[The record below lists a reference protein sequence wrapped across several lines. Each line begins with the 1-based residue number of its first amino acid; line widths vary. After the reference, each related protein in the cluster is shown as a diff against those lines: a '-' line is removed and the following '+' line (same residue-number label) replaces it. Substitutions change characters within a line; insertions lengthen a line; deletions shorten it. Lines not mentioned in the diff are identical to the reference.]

1 MADFDKMDLTP
12 DLRDSWD
19 FYDSRELK
27 KLLDKHYE
35 LRNSE
40 FELSLDKPDPLFAVK
55 ENLAQKNIDEIAVVC
70 ALLAYGNAGQI
81 LKTLRKL
88 DFSILGDRDAIKRAD
103 FPLYRF
109 QTSDDIKNLF
119 LALNEII
126 ANGGIKRVFIESYK
140 AQKERNMVDL
150 GESSGDL
157 ANLKCDSPKS
167 KRESHKSRRE
177 SCKYTRES
185 IKSPVICGINAMI
198 DALFSAL
205 QKNGIS
211 NPTQGLKFLIGQKA
225 INPRTSSPLKRWN
238 LFLRWV
244 VRKDK
249 IDLGLWGDTKKDS
262 AVDSSESKLDSAVDS
277 SDSKLDSAVD
287 SGESKHDSQYFVDK
301 ADLILPLDTH
311 TFRLSKK
318 LNLLGGKTYN
328 LHSAMEITKN
338 LSHFCASD
346 PVKYDFAIYRL
357 GQERLL

>member
-1 MADFDKMDLTP
+1 MADLK
-12 DLRDSWD
+12 SVE
-19 FYDSRELK
+19 SRLNASDTTLK
-27 KLLDKHYE
+27 DLLDKHYE

-81 LKTLRKL
+81 LKTLQKL
-88 DFSILGDRDAIKRAD
+88 DFSILGDKGAIKRAD

-119 LALNEII
+119 LALSEII
-126 ANGGIKRVFIESYK
+126 ANGGIKRVFVESYK
-140 AQKERNMVDL
+140 AQKERNL
-150 GESSGDL
+150 GESSGDS
-157 ANLKCDSPKS
+157 ANLKCDSHES
-167 KRESHKSRRE
+167 KRESRE
-177 SCKYTRES
+177 SLRES
-185 IKSPVICGINAMI
+185 IKSPTICGINAMI
-198 DALFSAL
+198 DALFGAL
-205 QKNGIS
+205 QKNGIA
-211 NPTQGLKFLIGQKA
+211 NPTQGLRFLIGQKA
-225 INPRTSSPLKRWN
+225 TNPRTSSPLKRWN

-249 IDLGLWGDTKKDS
+249 IDLGLWGDSAQDS
-262 AVDSSESKLDSAVDS
+262 G
-277 SDSKLDSAVD
+277 DSKLDSGE
-287 SGESKHDSQYFVDK
+287 SKPNLSESKHDSQYFVDK

-318 LNLLGGKTYN
+318 LNLLQGKTYN

-357 GQERLL
+357 GQERVL

>member
-1 MADFDKMDLTP
+1 MADLK
-12 DLRDSWD
+12 SVE
-19 FYDSRELK
+19 SRLNASDTALK
-27 KLLDKHYE
+27 DLLDKHYE

-88 DFSILGDRDAIKRAD
+88 DFSILGDKGAIKRAN

-119 LALNEII
+119 LALSEII
-126 ANGGIKRVFIESYK
+126 ANGGIKRVFVESYK
-140 AQKERNMVDL
+140 AQKERNIQNL
-150 GESSGDL
+150 GESSGDSANL
-157 ANLKCDSPKS
+157 KYDSHESKRESRESLRKSDSANLKC
-167 KRESHKSRRE
+167 
-177 SCKYTRES
+177 
-185 IKSPVICGINAMI
+185 KSPTICGINAMI
-198 DALFSAL
+198 DALFCAL
-205 QKNGIS
+205 QKNGIA
-211 NPTQGLKFLIGQKA
+211 NPTQGLRFLIGQKA
-225 INPRTSSPLKRWN
+225 TNPRTSSPLKRWN

-249 IDLGLWGDTKKDS
+249 IDLGLWQNPQNPQDS
-262 AVDSSESKLDSAVDS
+262 I
-277 SDSKLDSAVD
+277 
-287 SGESKHDSQYFVDK
+287 DK

-318 LNLLGGKTYN
+318 LNLLQGKTYN

>member
-1 MADFDKMDLTP
+1 MADLK
-12 DLRDSWD
+12 SVE
-19 FYDSRELK
+19 SRLNASDTALK
-27 KLLDKHYE
+27 DLLDKHYE

-88 DFSILGDRDAIKRAD
+88 DFSILGDKATIKRTD

-119 LALNEII
+119 LALSEII
-126 ANGGIKRVFIESYK
+126 ANGGIKRIFVESYK
-140 AQKERNMVDL
+140 TQKERNKQNL
-150 GESSGDL
+150 GESSGDSHESKRESCESL
-157 ANLKCDSPKS
+157 RESDSANLKCESP
-167 KRESHKSRRE
+167 
-177 SCKYTRES
+177 T
-185 IKSPVICGINAMI
+185 ICGINAMI
-198 DALFSAL
+198 DALFGAL

-211 NPTQGLKFLIGQKA
+211 NPTQGLRFLIGQKA
-225 INPRTSSPLKRWN
+225 TNPRTSSPLKRWN

-249 IDLGLWGDTKKDS
+249 IDLGLWQNPQNPQDS
-262 AVDSSESKLDSAVDS
+262 I
-277 SDSKLDSAVD
+277 
-287 SGESKHDSQYFVDK
+287 DK

-318 LNLLGGKTYN
+318 LNLLQGKTYN

>member
-1 MADFDKMDLTP
+1 MFNLKANSTIKYYNPRFIFVRFYGGKMADLK
-12 DLRDSWD
+12 SVE
-19 FYDSRELK
+19 SRLNASDMALK
-27 KLLDKHYE
+27 DLLDKHYE
-35 LRNSE
+35 LRNTE

-55 ENLAQKNIDEIAVVC
+55 ENLVQKNIDEIAVVC

-88 DFSILGDRDAIKRAD
+88 DFSILGDKSAIKRAD

-119 LALNEII
+119 LALSEII
-126 ANGGIKRVFIESYK
+126 ANGGIKRVFVESYK
-140 AQKERNMVDL
+140 AQKERNL
-150 GESSGDL
+150 GESSGDSANL
-157 ANLKCDSPKS
+157 KCDSRESKRKSDFANLKCDSP
-167 KRESHKSRRE
+167 
-177 SCKYTRES
+177 T
-185 IKSPVICGINAMI
+185 ICGINAMI

-211 NPTQGLKFLIGQKA
+211 NPTQGLRFLIGQKA
-225 INPRTSSPLKRWN
+225 TNPRTSSPLKRWN

-244 VRKDK
+244 VRQDN
-249 IDLGLWGDTKKDS
+249 IDLGLWQNPQNPQDS
-262 AVDSSESKLDSAVDS
+262 I
-277 SDSKLDSAVD
+277 
-287 SGESKHDSQYFVDK
+287 DK

-318 LNLLGGKTYN
+318 LNLLQGKTYN

>member
-1 MADFDKMDLTP
+1 MADFK
-12 DLRDSWD
+12 SVE
-19 FYDSRELK
+19 SRLNASDTALK
-27 KLLDKHYE
+27 DLLDKHYE
-35 LRNSE
+35 LRNTE
-40 FELSLDKPDPLFAVK
+40 FELSLDKPDPLFAVR

-88 DFSILGDRDAIKRAD
+88 DFSILGDKSAIKRAD

-119 LALNEII
+119 LALSEII
-126 ANGGIKRVFIESYK
+126 ANGGIKRVFVESYK
-140 AQKERNMVDL
+140 AQKERNL
-150 GESSGDL
+150 GESSGKSCESKRDSHKSLRDSSESKRESDL
-157 ANLKCDSPKS
+157 ANLKCESP
-167 KRESHKSRRE
+167 
-177 SCKYTRES
+177 T
-185 IKSPVICGINAMI
+185 ICGINAMI

-211 NPTQGLKFLIGQKA
+211 NPTQGLRFLIGQKA
-225 INPRTSSPLKRWN
+225 TNPRTSSPLKRWN

-244 VRKDK
+244 VRKDN
-249 IDLGLWGDTKKDS
+249 IDLGLW
-262 AVDSSESKLDSAVDS
+262 
-277 SDSKLDSAVD
+277 SDSTQ
-287 SGESKHDSQYFVDK
+287 DSQYFVDK

-318 LNLLGGKTYN
+318 LNLLQGKTYN

-338 LSHFCASD
+338 LSRFCASD

>member
-1 MADFDKMDLTP
+1 MADFKSVASRLNASDKA
-12 DLRDSWD
+12 
-19 FYDSRELK
+19 LK
-27 KLLDKHYE
+27 DLLDKHYE
-35 LRNSE
+35 LRNTE
-40 FELSLDKPDPLFAVK
+40 FELSLDKPDPLFAVR

-88 DFSILGDRDAIKRAD
+88 DFSILGDKSAIKRAD

-119 LALNEII
+119 LALSEII
-126 ANGGIKRVFIESYK
+126 ANGGIKRVFVESYK
-140 AQKERNMVDL
+140 AQKERNL
-150 GESSGDL
+150 GESSGDS
-157 ANLKCDSPKS
+157 ANLKCDSRESLCKS
-167 KRESHKSRRE
+167 KRESK
-177 SCKYTRES
+177 CD
-185 IKSPVICGINAMI
+185 SPTICGINAMI
-198 DALFSAL
+198 DALFGAL

-211 NPTQGLKFLIGQKA
+211 NPTQGLRFLIGQKA
-225 INPRTSSPLKRWN
+225 TNPRTSSPLKRWN

-244 VRKDK
+244 VRQDN
-249 IDLGLWGDTKKDS
+249 IDLGLWSDS
-262 AVDSSESKLDSAVDS
+262 ARDL
-277 SDSKLDSAVD
+277 
-287 SGESKHDSQYFVDK
+287 GESKQDSIDK

-318 LNLLGGKTYN
+318 LNLLQGKTYN

>member
-1 MADFDKMDLTP
+1 MADLK
-12 DLRDSWD
+12 SVE
-19 FYDSRELK
+19 SRLNASDMALK
-27 KLLDKHYE
+27 DLLDKHYE
-35 LRNSE
+35 LRNTE

-88 DFSILGDRDAIKRAD
+88 DFSILGDKSAIKRAD

-119 LALNEII
+119 LALSEII
-126 ANGGIKRVFIESYK
+126 ANGGIKRVFVESYK
-140 AQKERNMVDL
+140 AQKERNL
-150 GESSGDL
+150 GESSGDSRKSL
-157 ANLKCDSPKS
+157 RDSRESKRKSDFANLKCDSP
-167 KRESHKSRRE
+167 
-177 SCKYTRES
+177 T
-185 IKSPVICGINAMI
+185 ICGINAMI
-198 DALFSAL
+198 DALFGAL

-211 NPTQGLKFLIGQKA
+211 NPTQGLRFLIGQKA
-225 INPRTSSPLKRWN
+225 TNPRTSSPLKRWN

-244 VRKDK
+244 VRKDN
-249 IDLGLWGDTKKDS
+249 IDLGLWSDS
-262 AVDSSESKLDSAVDS
+262 AQDL
-277 SDSKLDSAVD
+277 
-287 SGESKHDSQYFVDK
+287 GESKQDSQYFVDK

-318 LNLLGGKTYN
+318 LNLLQSKTYN

>member
-1 MADFDKMDLTP
+1 MADLK
-12 DLRDSWD
+12 SVE
-19 FYDSRELK
+19 SRLNASDTTLK
-27 KLLDKHYE
+27 DLLDKHYE

-88 DFSILGDRDAIKRAD
+88 DFSILGDKGAIKRAD

-119 LALNEII
+119 LALSEII
-126 ANGGIKRVFIESYK
+126 ANGGIRRVFVESYK
-140 AQKERNMVDL
+140 AQKERNMQKL
-150 GESSGDL
+150 GESSGDS
-157 ANLKCDSPKS
+157 ANLKCESP
-167 KRESHKSRRE
+167 
-177 SCKYTRES
+177 T
-185 IKSPVICGINAMI
+185 ICGINAMI
-198 DALFSAL
+198 DALFGAL

-211 NPTQGLKFLIGQKA
+211 NPTQGLRFLIGQKA
-225 INPRTSSPLKRWN
+225 TNPRTSSPLKRWN

-249 IDLGLWGDTKKDS
+249 IDLGLWGDSAQDS
-262 AVDSSESKLDSAVDS
+262 G
-277 SDSKLDSAVD
+277 DSKLDSGE
-287 SGESKHDSQYFVDK
+287 SKPNSSESKHDSQYFVDK

-318 LNLLGGKTYN
+318 LNLLQGKTYN

>member
-1 MADFDKMDLTP
+1 MADLK
-12 DLRDSWD
+12 SVE
-19 FYDSRELK
+19 SRLNASDTALK
-27 KLLDKHYE
+27 DLLDKHYE

-55 ENLAQKNIDEIAVVC
+55 ENLSQKNIDEIAVVC

-88 DFSILGDRDAIKRAD
+88 DFSILGDRDAIQRTN

-109 QTSDDIKNLF
+109 QTSEDIKNLF
-119 LALNEII
+119 LALSEII
-126 ANGGIKRVFIESYK
+126 ANGGIRRVFVESYK
-140 AQKERNMVDL
+140 AQKERNMQNL
-150 GESSGDL
+150 GESSGDS
-157 ANLKCDSPKS
+157 ANLKCDSHES
-167 KRESHKSRRE
+167 KRESRE
-177 SCKYTRES
+177 SLRKSDSANLKCES
-185 IKSPVICGINAMI
+185 PTICGINAMI
-198 DALFSAL
+198 DALFGAL

-211 NPTQGLKFLIGQKA
+211 NPTQGLRFLIGQKA
-225 INPRTSSPLKRWN
+225 TNPRTSSPLKRWN

-249 IDLGLWGDTKKDS
+249 IDLGLWGDS
-262 AVDSSESKLDSAVDS
+262 VQDS
-277 SDSKLDSAVD
+277 SDSKLDSGE
-287 SGESKHDSQYFVDK
+287 SKPNSSESKHDSQYFVDK

-318 LNLLGGKTYN
+318 LNLLQGKTYN

>member
-1 MADFDKMDLTP
+1 MADFDKMSLT
-12 DLRDSWD
+12 LDSR
-19 FYDSRELK
+19 DSRELK
-27 KLLDKHYE
+27 DLLDKHYE

-88 DFSILGDRDAIKRAD
+88 DFSILGDKSAIKRTD

-119 LALNEII
+119 LALSEII
-126 ANGGIKRVFIESYK
+126 ANGGIKRVFVESYK
-140 AQKERNMVDL
+140 AQKERNMQNL
-150 GESSGDL
+150 GESSGDSRESKRESRESL
-157 ANLKCDSPKS
+157 RKSDSANLKCESP
-167 KRESHKSRRE
+167 
-177 SCKYTRES
+177 T
-185 IKSPVICGINAMI
+185 ICGINAMI
-198 DALFSAL
+198 DALFGAL

-211 NPTQGLKFLIGQKA
+211 NPTQGLRFLIGQKA
-225 INPRTSSPLKRWN
+225 TNPRTSSPLKRWN

-249 IDLGLWGDTKKDS
+249 IDLGLWQNPQNLQDS
-262 AVDSSESKLDSAVDS
+262 I
-277 SDSKLDSAVD
+277 
-287 SGESKHDSQYFVDK
+287 DK

-318 LNLLGGKTYN
+318 LNLLQGKTYN

-357 GQERLL
+357 GQERVL

>member
-1 MADFDKMDLTP
+1 MADFK
-12 DLRDSWD
+12 SVE
-19 FYDSRELK
+19 SRLNASDMALK
-27 KLLDKHYE
+27 DLLDKHYE

-40 FELSLDKPDPLFAVK
+40 FELSLDKPDPLFAVR

-88 DFSILGDRDAIKRAD
+88 DFSILGDKSAIKRAD

-119 LALNEII
+119 LALSEII
-126 ANGGIKRVFIESYK
+126 ANGGIKRVFVESYK
-140 AQKERNMVDL
+140 TQKERNL
-150 GESSGDL
+150 GESNAESCESKRDSRKSKRESDL
-157 ANLKCDSPKS
+157 ANLKCESP
-167 KRESHKSRRE
+167 
-177 SCKYTRES
+177 T
-185 IKSPVICGINAMI
+185 ICGINAMI
-198 DALFSAL
+198 DALFGAL
-205 QKNGIS
+205 QKNGIA
-211 NPTQGLKFLIGQKA
+211 NPTQGLRFLIGQKA
-225 INPRTSSPLKRWN
+225 TNPRTSSPLKRWN

-244 VRKDK
+244 VRQDN
-249 IDLGLWGDTKKDS
+249 IDLGLWSDS
-262 AVDSSESKLDSAVDS
+262 AQDSQDLGESKQDSARDS
-277 SDSKLDSAVD
+277 QD
-287 SGESKHDSQYFVDK
+287 SGESKQDSQYFVDK

-318 LNLLGGKTYN
+318 LNLLNGKTYN

-338 LSHFCASD
+338 LSRFCASD

>member
-1 MADFDKMDLTP
+1 MADFDKMSLTL
-12 DLRDSWD
+12 DSRDSRD
-19 FYDSRELK
+19 FCDSRELK

-88 DFSILGDRDAIKRAD
+88 DFSILGDKGAIKRTD

-119 LALNEII
+119 LALSEII
-126 ANGGIKRVFIESYK
+126 ANGGIKRIFVESYK
-140 AQKERNMVDL
+140 AQKERNMQNL
-150 GESSGDL
+150 GESSGDSHESKRESRESL
-157 ANLKCDSPKS
+157 CESDSANLKCESP
-167 KRESHKSRRE
+167 
-177 SCKYTRES
+177 T
-185 IKSPVICGINAMI
+185 ICGINAMI
-198 DALFSAL
+198 DALFCAL
-205 QKNGIS
+205 QKNGIA
-211 NPTQGLKFLIGQKA
+211 NPTQGFRFLIGQKA
-225 INPRTSSPLKRWN
+225 TNPRTSSPLKRWN

-249 IDLGLWGDTKKDS
+249 IDLGLWGDS
-262 AVDSSESKLDSAVDS
+262 AQDS
-277 SDSKLDSAVD
+277 SDSRLDSGE
-287 SGESKHDSQYFVDK
+287 SKPNSSESKHDSQYFVDK

-311 TFRLSKK
+311 TFCLSKK
-318 LNLLGGKTYN
+318 LNLLQGKTYN

>member
-1 MADFDKMDLTP
+1 MADFDKMSLT
-12 DLRDSWD
+12 LDSR
-19 FYDSRELK
+19 DSREIK
-27 KLLDKHYE
+27 DLLDKHYE

-109 QTSDDIKNLF
+109 QTSEDIKNLF
-119 LALNEII
+119 LALSEII
-126 ANGGIKRVFIESYK
+126 ANGGIKRIFVESYK
-140 AQKERNMVDL
+140 TQKERNKQNL
-150 GESSGDL
+150 GESSSDS
-157 ANLKCDSPKS
+157 ANLKCDSHES
-167 KRESHKSRRE
+167 KRESRE
-177 SCKYTRES
+177 SLRES
-185 IKSPVICGINAMI
+185 DSANLKCESPTICGINAMI
-198 DALFSAL
+198 DALFGAL

-211 NPTQGLKFLIGQKA
+211 NPTQGLRFLIGQKA
-225 INPRTSSPLKRWN
+225 TNPRTSSPLKRWN

-249 IDLGLWGDTKKDS
+249 IDLGLWGDS
-262 AVDSSESKLDSAVDS
+262 ARDS
-277 SDSKLDSAVD
+277 SDSKLDS
-287 SGESKHDSQYFVDK
+287 GKSKHDSQYFVDK

-318 LNLLGGKTYN
+318 LNLLQGKTYN